1 MGARRSGMVRRGGG
15 AFTGGAGGRG
25 KGPGRKDEGDGGE
38 DMGDGPYAV
47 LTALGVLGTGLV
59 AGVFCAFS
67 TFVMRGL
74 AALPPARG
82 VAAMQAVNVAAV
94 RPPFMAVF
102 LGTTVLSAVLT
113 VVTLVMWPGEGAVAS
128 VVGGVLYL
136 GGSFGPTVAANIPR
150 NERLARLDAGG
161 AEAAVYWPEYVRGWT
176 RWNHVRALASAGAA
190 SVYLLA
196 LTG

>member
-1 MGARRSGMVRRGGG
+1 MVR
-15 AFTGGAGGRG
+15 AAGE
-25 KGPGRKDEGDGGE
+25 GPGRKDEGEKDDGGE
-38 DMGDGPYAV
+38 DMGDGAYAV

-82 VAAMQAVNVAAV
+82 TAAMQAVNVAAL

-113 VVTLVMWPGEGAVAS
+113 VVTLVTWPDEGAVAS
-128 VVGGVLYL
+128 VVGGALFL
-136 GGSFGPTVAANIPR
+136 CGSFGPTVAANIPR
-150 NERLARLDAGG
+150 NERPARLDAGG
-161 AEAAVYWPEYVRGWT
+161 AEAAAYWPEYVWGWT
-176 RWNHVRALASAGAA
+176 RWNHVRAVASAGSSLA
-190 SVYLLA
+190 YLLV

>member
-1 MGARRSGMVRRGGG
+1 
-15 AFTGGAGGRG
+15 
-25 KGPGRKDEGDGGE
+25 
-38 DMGDGPYAV
+38 MGDGPYAV

-74 AALPPARG
+74 AALTPARG

-113 VVTLVMWPGEGAVAS
+113 VVTLVTWPDEGAVAS
-128 VVGGVLYL
+128 VVGGALFL
-136 GGSFGPTVAANIPR
+136 CGSFGLTVVANIPR

-161 AEAAVYWPEYVRGWT
+161 AEAAAYWPEYVRGWT

-190 SVYLLA
+190 LAYLLA